1 MTTHKDRIL
10 AAIKGE
16 LIDRPP
22 VALWRHFPV
31 DDQSPEALAKSTLH
45 FQKTYDFD
53 LVKVTDIRE
62 IISYGIMATPG
73 LIINGVVKSVGT
85 VPKDPQL
92 LQWLKEQS
100 NAS

>member
-1 MTTHKDRIL
+1 MTTVKVLGAGCTKCKLLHQRL
-10 AAIKGE
+10 ME
-16 LIDRPP
+16 L
-22 VALWRHFPV
+22 
-31 DDQSPEALAKSTLH
+31 
-45 FQKTYDFD
+45 KTGNSLDFD

-85 VPKDPQL
+85 VPKDSQL
-92 LQWLKEQS
+92 LQWLKETG

>member
-1 MTTHKDRIL
+1 MMITVKVLGAGCTKCKVLHQRL
-10 AAIKGE
+10 ME
-16 LIDRPP
+16 L
-22 VALWRHFPV
+22 
-31 DDQSPEALAKSTLH
+31 
-45 FQKTYDFD
+45 KTENGLDFD

-85 VPKDPQL
+85 VPKDSQL
-92 LQWLKEQS
+92 MQWLKEAS

>member
-1 MTTHKDRIL
+1 MTTVKVLGAGCTKCKVLHQRL
-10 AAIKGE
+10 LE
-16 LIDRPP
+16 L
-22 VALWRHFPV
+22 
-31 DDQSPEALAKSTLH
+31 
-45 FQKTYDFD
+45 KTENGLDFD

-85 VPKDPQL
+85 VPKDSQL
-92 LQWLKEQS
+92 LQWLKGQS

>member
-1 MTTHKDRIL
+1 MTTVKVLGAGCTKCKVLHQRL
-10 AAIKGE
+10 LE
-16 LIDRPP
+16 L
-22 VALWRHFPV
+22 
-31 DDQSPEALAKSTLH
+31 
-45 FQKTYDFD
+45 KTENSLDFD
-53 LVKVTDIRE
+53 LVKVTDMKE

-85 VPKDPQL
+85 VPKDLQL